1 MIFTIGYMLLMFG
14 VLMAGLIGLLPLQSQ
29 IFIPDIF
36 RYVFFFIGFI
46 MAFFGMFM
54 IHTRAI
60 KTGVNHLLETG
71 KPNRIIWF
79 YVYKDGSIKI
89 TPAMRDIEAQLYS
102 PELDAQ
108 IHEMKSYRL
117 FDHSVRF
124 VPEGIGH
131 AVDLGMCLYAQF
143 LRTKWGFA
151 SLRKA
156 RKQRRFYESK
166 TKPILSDEYL
176 MEGDGSG

>member
-1 MIFTIGYMLLMFG
+1 MIFTISYILLLFG
-14 VLMAGLIGLLPLQSQ
+14 LLMAGLIGLLPLPQQ
-29 IFIPDIF
+29 FFIPDIF
-36 RYVFFFIGFI
+36 RYVFFLIGCL
-46 MAFFGMFM
+46 MAFFGLFM
-54 IHTRAI
+54 IQGRAI
-60 KTGVNHLLETG
+60 KTGVNHLLEIG

-89 TPAMRDIEAQLYS
+89 TPSMRDIESQLYS

-117 FDHSVRF
+117 FDHSIRF

-143 LRTKWGFA
+143 LKTRWGFA

-156 RKQRRFYESK
+156 RDKRKLLEPQSK
-166 TKPILSDEYL
+166 TVLSEEYVK
-176 MEGDGSG
+176 EGDMNG